1 MSELPRTALVTGGSR
16 GIGKAIAQR
25 LAERGWQVYFTY
37 VSQKEQAHQ
46 VVEGIQAQGG
56 RAQAFALD
64 IQDQQAVADFFRE
77 YIQKKVFLDVLVN
90 NAGKTR
96 DGLLLR
102 MKPEDWEDILR
113 INLSGAFF
121 CLQQAAKV
129 MLKQKKG
136 RIINI
141 SSVVAQSGNPGQ
153 SNYCAAKAGLLGL
166 TKAASLE
173 LASRNITVN
182 AVAPGFIS
190 TEMTDGLGQE
200 MQQQYL
206 QRVPLGRLGQP
217 EDVANTVA
225 WLASEEAGYVTG
237 QVIGVNGG
245 LYQ

>member
-56 RAQAFALD
+56 RVQAFALD